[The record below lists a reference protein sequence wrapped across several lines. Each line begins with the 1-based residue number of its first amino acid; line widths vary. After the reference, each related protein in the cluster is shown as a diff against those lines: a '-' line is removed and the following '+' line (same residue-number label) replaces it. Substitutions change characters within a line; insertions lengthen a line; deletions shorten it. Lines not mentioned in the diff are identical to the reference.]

1 MSEQPSK
8 VKREKINI
16 FRIGGLWYFKHFF
29 DDREIFMGLSDYY
42 NRGRYRFELKDVEE
56 RDKVMEYLADKGFEP
71 IPIEDTC
78 DYTVKIDKFKK
89 HASILRNS
97 VDAKEEGNDKVFVMK
112 DQASVEEAI
121 DKGAEKVEEV

>member
-1 MSEQPSK
+1 MSEKPSN

-16 FRIGGLWYFKHFF
+16 FRIGSLWYFKHFF
-29 DDREIFMGLSDYY
+29 DDRELFMGLSDYY
-42 NRGRYRFELKDVEE
+42 NRGRYRFELKDVAE
-56 RDKVMEYLADKGFEP
+56 RDKVMEYLEEKGFEP

-112 DQASVEEAI
+112 DLASVEEAVTQ
-121 DKGAEKVEEV
+121 GAEKVEED